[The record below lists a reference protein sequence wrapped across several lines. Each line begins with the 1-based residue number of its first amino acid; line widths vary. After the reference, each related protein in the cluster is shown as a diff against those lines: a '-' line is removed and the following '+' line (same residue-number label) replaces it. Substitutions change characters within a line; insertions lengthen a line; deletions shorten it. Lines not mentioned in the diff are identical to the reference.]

1 MKNETSN
8 ESVYD
13 ITIRMFIMLLIVG
26 WCLLLMYPFVSVI
39 LWSLILALALYPLHT
54 SLSKK
59 MGGKPK
65 LASFIIVASIL
76 IIVILPTFLMVGSL
90 IAEVKQLKL
99 SHDNGTLTIPPPT
112 EKVKD
117 WPVIGENFYNTWKKV
132 SDNIGQVVV
141 QHKEQ
146 IESFGKVIGGGI
158 LSATSG
164 VFQILLSLII
174 AGVILV
180 FGGAGEEIRKFFRK
194 VAGKKGDEFAD
205 LTFKT
210 ISSVVKGVL
219 GESFVMAVL
228 FGIVFLLA
236 GVPYAGLWSLVVFIF
251 AVVQIPT
258 LIVTICMI
266 IYFFAVKETMPAII
280 WSVILFV
287 VGFMDNILTPLMLGK
302 GAPVPMVIIFIG
314 VIGGFVL
321 SGFIGLFTGA
331 IIMSIGYKLFIEW
344 INSNEA
350 QSESVE

>member
-1 MKNETSN
+1 MKSETSN

-13 ITIRMFIMLLIVG
+13 ITIRMFIILLIVG

-39 LWSLILALALYPLHT
+39 LWSLILALALYPMHT

-59 MGGKPK
+59 LGGKPK

-117 WPVIGENFYNTWKKV
+117 WPVIGGNFYNIWKSA
-132 SDNIGQVVV
+132 SDNLEQVIV

-146 IESFGKVIGGGI
+146 IEGFGKVIGGGI

-180 FGGAGEEIRKFFRK
+180 FGGAEKKFGNF
-194 VAGKKGDEFAD
+194 
-205 LTFKT
+205 
-210 ISSVVKGVL
+210 
-219 GESFVMAVL
+219 
-228 FGIVFLLA
+228 
-236 GVPYAGLWSLVVFIF
+236 
-251 AVVQIPT
+251 
-258 LIVTICMI
+258 
-266 IYFFAVKETMPAII
+266 
-280 WSVILFV
+280 
-287 VGFMDNILTPLMLGK
+287 
-302 GAPVPMVIIFIG
+302 
-314 VIGGFVL
+314 
-321 SGFIGLFTGA
+321 
-331 IIMSIGYKLFIEW
+331 
-344 INSNEA
+344 
-350 QSESVE
+350 SER

>member
-1 MKNETSN
+1 M
-8 ESVYD
+8 
-13 ITIRMFIMLLIVG
+13 R
-26 WCLLLMYPFVSVI
+26 
-39 LWSLILALALYPLHT
+39 
-54 SLSKK
+54 
-59 MGGKPK
+59 
-65 LASFIIVASIL
+65 
-76 IIVILPTFLMVGSL
+76 
-90 IAEVKQLKL
+90 
-99 SHDNGTLTIPPPT
+99 
-112 EKVKD
+112 
-117 WPVIGENFYNTWKKV
+117 NFYNIWKSA
-132 SDNIGQVVV
+132 SDNIEQLIV

-146 IESFGKVIGGGI
+146 IEGFGKVIGGGI

-180 FGGAGEEIRKFFRK
+180 FGGTGEGIRKFFRK
-194 VAGKKGDEFAD
+194 AAGKKGDEFAD
-205 LTFKT
+205 ITLKT
-210 ISSVVKGVL
+210 VGSVVKGVL

-258 LIVTICMI
+258 LIVTISMI

-280 WSVILFV
+280 WSVVLFV
-287 VGFMDNILTPLMLGK
+287 VGLMDNILTPLMLGK

-331 IIMSIGYKLFIEW
+331 IIMSIGYKLFIGW

-350 QSESVE
+350 QSESAE